1 MNSIDFAGN
10 ERVIEQLGYLID
22 AKRFPH
28 ALIIEGAQGLGKKT
42 LARQMAKALVCRGE
56 NRPCNSCVQC
66 RKAEEKI
73 HPDIFEHSAEGGVN
87 SFHVDVVRKII
98 RDAYVTPNESD
109 YKIYILGNADCMSIS
124 AQNAL
129 LKVLEEP
136 PEYVIFILT
145 AKSKGSLLQTVIS
158 RSVVV
163 TLEGVKSDVGAR
175 YIAGHY
181 EDCSFEQA
189 KSTVESFNGNIGKA
203 LDSIKNGKESE
214 VFDIACQMSR
224 TLIEDNEYELLKLCS
239 KLMYDRKS
247 IVLCCD
253 ILKNIFR
260 DALIFGSNAE
270 LLSGQDELVK
280 QIKNKINQK
289 KLVDLISVCDTL
301 KDMTNINCGYDM
313 LLTKFCYSLRQAI
326 GR

>member
-10 ERVIEQLGYLID
+10 ERVIEQLGYLVD

-28 ALIIEGAQGLGKKT
+28 ALIIEGEQGLGKKT

-56 NRPCNSCVQC
+56 SKPCNSCIQC
-66 RKAEEKI
+66 RKASEKI

-87 SFHVDVVRKII
+87 SFHVDVVRNVIK
-98 RDAYVTPNESD
+98 DAYVKPNESD
-109 YKIYILGNADCMSIS
+109 YKIYILGNADCMSNS

-145 AKSKGSLLQTVIS
+145 ARSKSRMLQTVIS

-163 TLEGVKSDVGAR
+163 TLEGVKADDGAR
-175 YIAGHY
+175 YIAQHSA
-181 EDCSFEQA
+181 ECSFEQA
-189 KSTVESFNGNIGKA
+189 KAAVESFSGNIGKA
-203 LDSIKNGKESE
+203 FDSIENGKESE
-214 VFDIACQMSR
+214 VFDIACRMSKS
-224 TLIEDNEYELLKLCS
+224 LVEDNEYELLKLCA

-247 IVLCCD
+247 IALCCD

-260 DALIFGSNAE
+260 DSLVCTSNAE
-270 LLSGQDELVK
+270 LLSGQSELVR
-280 QIKNKINQK
+280 QLRNKLNQK

-301 KDMTNINCGYDM
+301 KDMTNTNCSYDM